1 MNDRL
6 RILYVDD
13 EDDIRTIVEMALE
26 LDPNIEI
33 VSFSSGVEALALLD
47 AGGFEPDMAL
57 IDMMMPGMSGI
68 ELLGKL
74 RNRPTMT
81 ELPIYFITASARSP
95 DIARYSDR
103 GANGIITKPFD
114 PMTLATSIRRLWEK
128 TAYSR

>member
-1 MNDRL
+1 MNYRL

-13 EDDIRTIVEMALE
+13 ENDIRTIVEMALR
-26 LDPNIEI
+26 LDPSIELR
-33 VSFSSGVEALALLD
+33 SLSSGAEALALLD

-74 RNRPTMT
+74 RSRPTMT
-81 ELPIYFITASARSP
+81 KLPIYFITASARAS
-95 DIARYSDR
+95 DMAGYSDK

-114 PMTLATSIRRLWEK
+114 PTILAFSLRQLWGK
-128 TAYSR
+128 DGI